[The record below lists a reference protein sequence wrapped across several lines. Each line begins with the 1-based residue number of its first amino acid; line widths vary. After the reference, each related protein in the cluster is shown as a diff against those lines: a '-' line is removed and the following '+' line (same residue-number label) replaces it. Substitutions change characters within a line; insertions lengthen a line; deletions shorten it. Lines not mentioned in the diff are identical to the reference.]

1 MLLALL
7 TLPVVSATTW
17 GAYVA
22 GGGADAPAEDRAYV
36 SLGGIASWTV
46 NPRLMAELHT
56 QGGVTAWM
64 GPRVDVRPEARVRL
78 SALDSQNAVVFV
90 GGYGVSA
97 RPELG
102 PSGAVGFGLDLPT
115 GARGVLR
122 VDMRLV
128 TDGLTPAT
136 AELSLGVVRAPP
148 TPTPVAAPPEP
159 EPEPTSP
166 LVWLPH
172 PYCEWVPA
180 EELTR
185 HWSRLPADQQVWA
198 RAPGGTLQLLPP
210 GQPEVTTLSL
220 TPRPAQGGLV
230 LVGIPGDQ
238 LMVGEV
244 RLSVGADG
252 VAVLVTPEGVVEA
265 TVVGGGRRESLQ
277 AAVVSGHVVY
287 LRAGRPEPVMV
298 RFPKSSAAVSGD
310 DIERLHALARA
321 TAGWEYELQG
331 SASPEGAADVNA
343 RLAAER
349 AAATRAVLEAAG
361 VPPEKIR
368 VLSVD
373 RDLASDA
380 PPEDLR
386 SCTVRAVPPRPAE
399 E

>member
-1 MLLALL
+1 MIFTLL
-7 TLPVVSATTW
+7 TLPLASATTW
-17 GAYVA
+17 GAYAA
-22 GGGADAPAEDRAYV
+22 GGVADAPAEDRAYV
-36 SLGGIASWTV
+36 SLGGIASWTMS
-46 NPRLMAELHT
+46 PRLMAELHT
-56 QGGVTAWM
+56 QGGVTALK
-64 GPRVDVRPEARVRL
+64 GPRVDARPEARVRL
-78 SALDSQNAVVFV
+78 SALDSKNAVVFI

-97 RPELG
+97 RPDLA
-102 PSGAVGFGLDLPT
+102 PSGALGFGLDLPT
-115 GARGVLR
+115 GARGVFR
-122 VDMRLV
+122 VDMRMV

-136 AELSLGVVRAPP
+136 AEFSLGVVRSPPAPA
-148 TPTPVAAPPEP
+148 VAAPEP
-159 EPEPTSP
+159 PPDPSQT

-180 EELTR
+180 DELAQ
-185 HWSRLPADQQVWA
+185 HWSRLPPNHQVWA
-198 RAPGGTLQLLPP
+198 VAPGGTPQLLPP
-210 GQPEVTTLSL
+210 GQQEVTTLSL
-220 TPRPAQGGLV
+220 TTRPEQGGLV
-230 LVGIPGDQ
+230 LVGIPGDK
-238 LMVGEV
+238 LMVGDV
-244 RLSVGADG
+244 SLSVGADG

-265 TVVGGGRRESLQ
+265 TVVGGGRREELV

-298 RFPKSSAAVSGD
+298 RFPKSSAAISGD
-310 DIERLHALARA
+310 DIERLHKLAQA

-373 RDLASDA
+373 RSLASDA
-380 PPEDLR
+380 PAEDLR